1 MEFTCPGHVPSNS
14 HKIFYHFEFF
24 LEFYFQFQKKFKHCL
39 HGSFSHRFHYAASMI
54 YGRNEKYF
62 LTFTNIFRKDC
73 EQLGGGRAEV
83 ACVRSLVKLE
93 EAAPATVESRRAAP
107 VVLEEV
113 MQRIQ
118 GPDMVADVPDVQ
130 L

>member
-1 MEFTCPGHVPSNS
+1 
-14 HKIFYHFEFF
+14 
-24 LEFYFQFQKKFKHCL
+24 
-39 HGSFSHRFHYAASMI
+39 MI

-93 EAAPATVESRRAAP
+93 EAAPATVENRRSAP
-107 VVLEEV
+107 EVLEEI